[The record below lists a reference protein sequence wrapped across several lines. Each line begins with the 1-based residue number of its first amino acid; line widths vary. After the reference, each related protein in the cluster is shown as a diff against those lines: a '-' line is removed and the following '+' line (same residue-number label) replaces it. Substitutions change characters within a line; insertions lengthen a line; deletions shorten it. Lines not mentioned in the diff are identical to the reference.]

1 MTATESSASMSHW
14 QEDHPKGKLNPMK
27 KPLTYSL
34 LSGILLGLANNELFG
49 LPMAPLAW
57 VALVP
62 VLLALRGAKGI
73 AAYFLTGYVFSLVYL
88 LIAMFSFLNAYFVGG
103 AVLIAVGALQFSLP
117 FVVSFFLQKRVGWK
131 KSLFVLPLLWPVLE
145 RFVLESMLSMPLFAM
160 YISQAPMLWLV
171 QHIDVFGY
179 SAISFWLV
187 LLNVLIAGLSPDPSP
202 PQAEGENSWVK
213 RLAIIIAVMF
223 LPPLAYSAFIHFNLE
238 ERLGGEVTVSLI
250 QSGNAPH
257 TLESDSARTQE
268 VLNYAAITARTTEQ
282 EQTDL
287 VIWPEGA
294 VPVPF
299 VQMKNVREQLLV
311 NVLKW
316 KTPLLTGCLD
326 VKRFDSPA
334 DVPPLQQ
341 HLKRDYEVYNS
352 AALLTPQLAW
362 RHLREGLD
370 ISSLKVYHKQRLMP
384 FTEYV
389 PFAQQF
395 PALSKFTIDLGDGAN
410 FSAGA
415 GPTSLLFATRDE
427 RVVEVSPIIC
437 WDLFYPIPLAKT
449 TAKGGNFIAALT
461 NESRLEDLPTIAY
474 EVVCFTRLRSIE
486 TRRSIA
492 KCATTGHTF
501 FTDPFGRVYGKVPWK
516 QEATSTEKVRLS
528 EVTTLHSRFPGWFPM
543 ACLLGS
549 VVLVFVLIRKH
560 PADGH

>member
-1 MTATESSASMSHW
+1 
-14 QEDHPKGKLNPMK
+14 MK
-27 KPLTYSL
+27 KNLSYGV

-62 VLLALRGAKGI
+62 VLLALRGAKVF

-117 FVVSFFLQKRVGWK
+117 FVVSYFLQKRVGWK
-131 KSLFVLPLLWPVLE
+131 RSLFVLPLLWPVLE
-145 RFVLESMLSMPLFAM
+145 RFVLESTLSMPLFAM

-171 QHIDVFGY
+171 QHIDIFGY

-187 LLNVLIAGLSPDPSP
+187 LLNVLIAVVVADPSASP
-202 PQAEGENSWVK
+202 SLVGRGACTRHDSGSPLWK
-213 RLAIIIAVMF
+213 RLVLIIAVMF
-223 LPPLAYSAFIHFNLE
+223 LPPLAYSAFIHFTLE
-238 ERLGGEVTVSLI
+238 EKLGGEVTVSLI

-257 TLESDSARTQE
+257 TLESDSSRTKE
-268 VLNYAAITARTTEQ
+268 VLNYAAITERTTAE

-287 VIWPEGA
+287 VIWPEGS
-294 VPVPF
+294 VPVPL
-299 VQMKNVREQLLV
+299 VRIRSVREQLMV
-311 NVLKW
+311 NVLQW
-316 KTPLLTGCLD
+316 KTPLLTGCFD
-326 VKRFDSPA
+326 VKRYDSPSEI
-334 DVPPLQQ
+334 PPLQQ

-352 AALLTPQLAW
+352 AVLLTPQLAW

-389 PFAQQF
+389 PFAERF

-410 FSAGA
+410 FSAGT
-415 GPTSLLFATRDE
+415 GPTSLLFGTRDE

-461 NESRLEDLPTIAY
+461 NESRLESLPTIAY
-474 EVVCFTRLRSIE
+474 EVECFTRLRSIE
-486 TRRSIA
+486 SRRSIA
-492 KCATTGHTF
+492 KCATTGRTF
-501 FTDPFGRVYGKVPWK
+501 FTDPFGRVYGQVPWK
-516 QEATSTEKVRLS
+516 HEAASTQKVRLS
-528 EVTTLHSRFPGWFPM
+528 EVSTLYSRFPGWFPM
-543 ACLLGS
+543 VCLLGS
-549 VVLVFVLIRKH
+549 VVLVFVPIRKQ
-560 PADGH
+560 

>member
-1 MTATESSASMSHW
+1 MILMARAF
-14 QEDHPKGKLNPMK
+14 L
-27 KPLTYSL
+27 YSI

-62 VLLALRGAKGI
+62 VLLALHHAKGFLS
-73 AAYFLTGYVFSLVYL
+73 YFLTGYVFSLVYL
-88 LIAMFSFLNAYFVGG
+88 LIAMFSFLTAYFVGG
-103 AVLIAVGALQFSLP
+103 AVLIAVGALHFSLP
-117 FVVSFFLQKRVGWK
+117 FMVSYFLQKKVGWRR
-131 KSLFVLPLLWPVLE
+131 SLFVLPLLWPVVE
-145 RFVLESMLSMPLFAM
+145 WFVLESPLSMPLFAM

-171 QHIDVFGY
+171 QHVDVFGY
-179 SAISFWLV
+179 SVVSFWLV
-187 LLNVLIAGLSPDPSP
+187 LLNVLVAVVADLSPDPSP
-202 PQAEGENSWVK
+202 KERGNLQVK
-213 RLAIIIAVMF
+213 RLAIIAAAMF
-223 LPPLAYSAFIHFNLE
+223 LPPLTYSAFIHFTLE
-238 ERLGGEVTVSLI
+238 EKLGGEVTVSLI

-294 VPVPF
+294 MPVPF
-299 VQMKNVREQLLV
+299 VQMKSVREQLLV

-316 KTPLLTGCLD
+316 KTPLLTGCFD
-326 VKRFDSPA
+326 VKRFNSPA

-341 HLKRDYEVYNS
+341 HLNRDYEIYNS

-362 RHLREGLD
+362 RHLKEGLD
-370 ISSLKVYHKQRLMP
+370 ISSLKLYHKKQLMP

-389 PFAQQF
+389 PFSDRW
-395 PALSKFTIDLGDGAN
+395 PALSKLTIDLGDGAN

-449 TAKGGNFIAALT
+449 TAQGGNFIAALT

-501 FTDPFGRVYGKVPWK
+501 FTDPFGRVYGQVPWK

-528 EVTTLHSRFPGWFPM
+528 EVTTLYSRMPDWFPM

-549 VVLVFVLIRKH
+549 VVLVFALMRKK
-560 PADGH
+560 